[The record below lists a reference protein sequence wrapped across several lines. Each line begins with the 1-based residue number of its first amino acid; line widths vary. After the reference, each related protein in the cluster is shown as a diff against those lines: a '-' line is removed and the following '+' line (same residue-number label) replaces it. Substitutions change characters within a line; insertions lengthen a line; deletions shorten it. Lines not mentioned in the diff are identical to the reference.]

1 MLKANSLLTTL
12 ASISWTCTVR
22 EDSPFVKGVPL
33 MRPLVDS
40 KVNPSGS
47 VPDVMVQ
54 AYRGLPPTAS
64 SAASYSVPSAPDG
77 S

>member
-1 MLKANSLLTTL
+1 M
-12 ASISWTCTVR
+12 
-22 EDSPFVKGVPL
+22 KGVPL